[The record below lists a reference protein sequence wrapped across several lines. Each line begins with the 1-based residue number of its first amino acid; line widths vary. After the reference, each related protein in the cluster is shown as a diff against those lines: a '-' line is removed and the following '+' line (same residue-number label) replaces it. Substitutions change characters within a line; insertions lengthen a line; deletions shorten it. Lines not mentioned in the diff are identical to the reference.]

1 MLYQLSYTPAGGRP
15 LGEVKPDGKALVLRR
30 RMSAP
35 GRLSRRSAGSAM
47 IMPMHASGP
56 DRIIEPDLLML
67 AYRSGIFP
75 MADARDDP
83 DIFWVEPRRR
93 AILPLDGF
101 RCSRSLA
108 RTLRRGNFTVTC
120 NRAFGAVMRACAR
133 PRPASDGTWI
143 SHRIEASYGMLHDLG
158 QAHSIECWQAGD
170 LVGGL
175 YGVGFDRV
183 FCGESMF
190 SRVPDA
196 SKVALAWLVVALRRA
211 GAILLDC
218 QFMTDHLASLGAI
231 EISQAEYLRRLEAAQ
246 SPIDG
251 SGTALGAGALAAGAA
266 PGEAVADGVAL
277 GLPAGFA
284 AVLDEALGADPSSP
298 GNFIAQSLTQTS

>member
-1 MLYQLSYTPAGGRP
+1 
-15 LGEVKPDGKALVLRR
+15 
-30 RMSAP
+30 
-35 GRLSRRSAGSAM
+35 
-47 IMPMHASGP
+47 MHAP
-56 DRIIEPDLLML
+56 VPQPIIEPELLLL

-83 DIFWVEPRRR
+83 EIFWVEPRRR

-108 RTLRRGNFTVTC
+108 RTLRRGRFTVTC
-120 NRAFGAVMRACAR
+120 NEAFAEVMQACAW
-133 PRPASDGTWI
+133 PRPDSQETWI
-143 SHRIEASYGMLHDLG
+143 SHRIEASYRALHAQG
-158 QAHSIECWQAGD
+158 QAHSIECWQNGE

-196 SKVALAWLVVALRRA
+196 SKVALAWLVAALRRA
-211 GAILLDC
+211 GAVLLDC
-218 QFMTDHLASLGAI
+218 QFMTEHLASLGAI
-231 EISQAEYLRRLEAAQ
+231 EISQANYLARLKAAQ

-251 SGTALGAGALAAGAA
+251 SGAALGADVAVGAGEA
-266 PGEAVADGVAL
+266 PGAGLA
-277 GLPAGFA
+277 LPAGFA
-284 AVLDEALGADPSSP
+284 ALLAEAVGADPSSP